1 MVANRE
7 QLPLSDRAQHL
18 LKVLVDTYISE
29 GEPVGSRTLARGS
42 GLKLSPATIRNVMA
56 DLEEMGLVT
65 SPHTSAGRVPT
76 VKGYRVF
83 VDSLLKVSP
92 LRRSEVESLRA
103 KLGVEGDP
111 QELAG
116 ATSSL
121 LSEISRMAGVVTLP
135 RRDHLILRRV
145 EFLALSGDRVLVIL
159 VSQEGEVQ
167 NRIIHTNRVY
177 TKSQLERAGNYLTHH
192 YAGRDLET
200 IRLTLLKEMEALRES
215 VAAEMQVVTEMAEKV
230 LVSDEDHGD
239 YVMSGQTNLMGFE
252 ELSSI
257 ERLRE
262 LFEAFNQ
269 KHELLHLFDKCV
281 NAEGVQIFIGE
292 ESGYEAFDQCSVV
305 AAPYKVEGGTVGVL
319 GIIGPTRM
327 AYQRVIPIVD
337 VTARLLTAAL
347 NNR

>member
-1 MVANRE
+1 MAAHLTQN
-7 QLPLSDRAQHL
+7 PLSERAQYL
-18 LKVLVDTYISE
+18 LKVLVDKYISD

-56 DLEEMGLVT
+56 DLEEMGLVV
-65 SPHTSAGRVPT
+65 SPHTSAGRIPT
-76 VKGYRVF
+76 AKGYRVF
-83 VDSLLKVSP
+83 VDSLLKVNP

-103 KLGVEGDP
+103 KLGIDGDA
-111 QELAG
+111 QELVG
-116 ATSSL
+116 AASSV

-135 RRDHLILRRV
+135 RREHVVLRRV
-145 EFLALSGDRVLVIL
+145 EFLSLSGDRVLVIL

-167 NRIIHTNRVY
+167 NRIIHTTRVY
-177 TKSQLERAGNYLTHH
+177 TKSQLEQAGNYLTHH
-192 YAGRDLET
+192 YAGRDLEA
-200 IRLTLLKEMEALRES
+200 IRLTLVKEMEALRES
-215 VAAEMQVVTEMAEKV
+215 VAAEMQVVTEMAEKA
-230 LVSDEDHGD
+230 LVRNEDHAD

-262 LFEAFNQ
+262 LFDAFNQ
-269 KHELLHLFDKCV
+269 KHDLLHLFDKCV
-281 NAEGVQIFIGE
+281 TAEGVQLFIGE
-292 ESGYEAFDQCSVV
+292 ESGYNVLDQCSVV
-305 AAPYKVEGGTVGVL
+305 AAPYQVDGDTVGVL